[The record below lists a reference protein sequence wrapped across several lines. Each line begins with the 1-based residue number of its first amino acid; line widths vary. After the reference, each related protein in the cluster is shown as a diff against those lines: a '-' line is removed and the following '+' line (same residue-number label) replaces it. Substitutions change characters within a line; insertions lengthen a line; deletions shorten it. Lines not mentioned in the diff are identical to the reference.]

1 MAMRG
6 VSIVVWSVMIIS
18 AYGGRCTPEYLTLP
32 SVLCLALPYLAILS
46 LLLILFWILSKK
58 IIFSALGVLAIIA
71 CIQPISQAMPLN
83 SR

>member
-18 AYGGRCTPEYLTLP
+18 AYGGRCNPEYLTLP

-58 IIFSALGVLAIIA
+58 
-71 CIQPISQAMPLN
+71 
-83 SR
+83 